1 MEAWCRKGGSWGC
14 FDLPCSAAR
23 PSHAPI
29 LLWRSPS
36 PILRERGPVWRARC
50 LPSPQEASVKD
61 WPQGV
66 RGWPSQGWVAHVATE
81 RQFHHVLRTPCPGL
95 AGSPRGFSES
105 IACFGS
111 EHRGRWR
118 SGEGA
123 AMLDCIPGALG
134 TAPPG
139 ALRPLSE
146 HLRDWQLN
154 YFCSFGSLNLLPSEC
169 RKNAVNI
176 RKMPEAGYGTRGC
189 LRPLCDTE

>member
-1 MEAWCRKGGSWGC
+1 MGFSVSEWMPSPWSEEDRVLGQGLEAWCRKGGSWGC

-29 LLWRSPS
+29 PLWRSPS

-139 ALRPLSE
+139 
-146 HLRDWQLN
+146 
-154 YFCSFGSLNLLPSEC
+154 GM
-169 RKNAVNI
+169 K
-176 RKMPEAGYGTRGC
+176 AGVPRSSWVGPRGGR
-189 LRPLCDTE
+189 LAQA